1 MYDVPPLDMVASLD
15 STLLARGEHLASSL
29 GGCRGC
35 HASDLGGSLVE
46 DLGPIGVM
54 SAPNLTTGRGGVA
67 ASYSDGQL
75 ARAIR
80 YGIDSEGKTLI
91 FMPTAE
97 HTWWP
102 DEDLLA
108 LLSYIRSVRPV
119 DREVAPTSVGLLGK
133 VLSRFGVME
142 LESAKAIN
150 NVPDGQAPAPEPTAR
165 YGAFLAIGCKGCHG
179 DGFSG
184 GKIPGAPAIL
194 ATPANLTPHESGLL
208 AWTIDDFINL
218 LETGARPDG
227 RLLDPF
233 LPIQSLKA
241 MNETEKTALWAYL
254 RTLEPTEFGQR

>member
-1 MYDVPPLDMVASLD
+1 
-15 STLLARGEHLASSL
+15 
-29 GGCRGC
+29 
-35 HASDLGGSLVE
+35 
-46 DLGPIGVM
+46 M